1 MEKDT
6 RFRPLYPVGER
17 KPDPKAGFTPK
28 NPDIARQRE
37 VALNSRGSFVAK
49 PARTPDKC
57 PLCGTTTSDY
67 RNENQGHEMLLPG
80 GHPFICAVC
89 GNTEW
94 NR

>member
-1 MEKDT
+1 MENDA

-17 KPDPKAGFTPK
+17 KPDPKAGFVPK
-28 NPDIARQRE
+28 DPDKARLRE
-37 VALNSRGSFVAK
+37 ETLSSRGSFVAK
-49 PARTPDKC
+49 PPRTPDKC
-57 PLCGTTTSDY
+57 PLCGTMTSDY
-67 RNENQGHEMLLPG
+67 RNENAGQEMLLPG